1 MSLNYFSF
9 FIVQLILISF
19 CSNLTTLSRYVSCK
33 VPIIE
38 KFVVSILISSNPNA
52 STIKNGTKEELFA

>member
-1 MSLNYFSF
+1 RLLVDMCL
-9 FIVQLILISF
+9 V
-19 CSNLTTLSRYVSCK
+19 K

-38 KFVVSILISSNPNA
+38 KFVRSILISSNPNA

>member
-1 MSLNYFSF
+1 MCL
-9 FIVQLILISF
+9 V
-19 CSNLTTLSRYVSCK
+19 K

-38 KFVVSILISSNPNA
+38 KFVRSILISSNPDA